1 MPLKDDNKNKSDHKL
16 KEILKL
22 LKKNYALVVI
32 DTLNSPYPGYEGYI
46 QKVDHNL
53 VYLSSTINERPY
65 SIVPI
70 SNIIDIYAI
79 NVEVDEKKV
88 GKIRD
93 DINKIIQEG
102 INNKEKG
109 SILTAIKELDDSQ
122 EDSLLIKIYTKSIVY
137 QVYDEI
143 KLNQISNSNEE
154 FLFIYYEETNQ
165 SRSKEVMIIFPQ
177 NSIDSIIIYNDI
189 TKPVIKHLPKE
200 KTIMNLYNKSE
211 EDLKI
216 AKNSPE

>member
-79 NVEVDEKKV
+79 NVEVDEKRV

-143 KLNQISNSNEE
+143 KLNQISNSN
-154 FLFIYYEETNQ
+154 
-165 SRSKEVMIIFPQ
+165 
-177 NSIDSIIIYNDI
+177 
-189 TKPVIKHLPKE
+189 
-200 KTIMNLYNKSE
+200 
-211 EDLKI
+211 
-216 AKNSPE
+216 